1 LTVFDGSGEDESKL
15 ATKFWNSVVLI
26 PPVESTLV
34 CKEIKQRLRSR
45 TLNDGPRKCMCIT
58 SLDLF
63 VFLLVFS
70 ARFSTTK
77 TKTKQ
82 EKSMRGELTSNKLF
96 RNIIHVF
103 LEKLYDEVAVL
114 QQALEEEKRIH
125 AIEKRNEQVRKLFRK
140 QAEVNRSKVSF
151 F

>member
-1 LTVFDGSGEDESKL
+1 
-15 ATKFWNSVVLI
+15 
-26 PPVESTLV
+26 
-34 CKEIKQRLRSR
+34 
-45 TLNDGPRKCMCIT
+45 
-58 SLDLF
+58 
-63 VFLLVFS
+63 
-70 ARFSTTK
+70 
-77 TKTKQ
+77 
-82 EKSMRGELTSNKLF
+82 MRGELTSNKLF

-103 LEKLYDEVAVL
+103 LEKLYDEVAAL